1 MIPFALFPVFALFA
15 GYLLGSISFA
25 VIVARR
31 HGVDILTAGSGN
43 PGATNVKRVCG
54 KRPGNLVFGLDV
66 LKGAVA
72 SGWPLVATW
81 MARLGGW
88 EIADSV
94 VLYAQ
99 LAGFVGAVL
108 GHCFSIFLK
117 FRGGKGVAVS
127 VGGLCG
133 ALPPCLVVSA
143 MVWLVTYF
151 STRYVSLASLLG
163 GISLPI
169 TAYWVWGAHDVRFI
183 LCLIVAIFILL
194 THRGNIARLLR
205 GEENRFAKKKS
216 DGE

>member
-1 MIPFALFPVFALFA
+1 MSPSFLLPIVALLA

-31 HGVDILTAGSGN
+31 HGIDILKAGSGN

-54 KRPGNLVFGLDV
+54 KGPGNLVFGLDV

-72 SGWPLVATW
+72 SGWPLVA
-81 MARLGGW
+81 AGAAHLAGW
-88 EIADSV
+88 EIAAQA

-99 LAGFVGAVL
+99 LAGFAGAVL

-133 ALPPCLVVSA
+133 ALPPCLAVSA
-143 MVWLVTYF
+143 VVWLVTYF

-169 TAYWVWGAHDVRFI
+169 TAYWVWGAHDVRFG
-183 LCLIVAIFILL
+183 LCVAITAFIIF

-205 GEENRFAKKKS
+205 GEENRFAKKKA